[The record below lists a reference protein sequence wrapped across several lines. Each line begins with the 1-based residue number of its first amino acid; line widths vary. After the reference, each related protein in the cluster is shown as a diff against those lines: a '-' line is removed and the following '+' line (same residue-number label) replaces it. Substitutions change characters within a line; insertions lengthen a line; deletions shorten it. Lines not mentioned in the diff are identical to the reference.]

1 MLSVDVCHLEL
12 RGPKGDP
19 GERGYPGL
27 PGANGAVGP
36 AGPPGKMILTMFI
49 SRLDVKC

>member
-49 SRLDVKC
+49 SRFDVEC